1 MIHSKKLTAILGS
14 CALVTAVGVMP
25 AAVAANDAG
34 QHQPPVIEAQAE
46 EQFDDA
52 TIDAFAAAQMRVAEI
67 RALYAAQF
75 EAAETDEERM
85 QVSEEATEE
94 MIAAVEATPD
104 ITLEEYDAVI
114 QAANEDPALV
124 ERINEA
130 IANLS
135 T

>member
-25 AAVAANDAG
+25 TAVAANDAG

-85 QVSEEATEE
+85 QGLRGGHRGDDRSRRS
-94 MIAAVEATPD
+94 
-104 ITLEEYDAVI
+104 DARHHVGRVRRR
-114 QAANEDPALV
+114 DPSC
-124 ERINEA
+124 ER
-130 IANLS
+130 
-135 T
+135 

>member
-25 AAVAANDAG
+25 TAVAANDA
-34 QHQPPVIEAQAE
+34 QSHQAPLILAQA

-52 TIDAFAAAQMRVAEI
+52 TVEAFVEAQMRIAEI
-67 RALYAAQF
+67 RALYADQF
-75 EAAETDEERM
+75 EAAETDEQRAA
-85 QVSEEATEE
+85 VSEEATQE

-104 ITLEEYDAVI
+104 ITVEEYDAVI
-114 QAANEDPALV
+114 QAANEDPALLD
-124 ERINEA
+124 RINEA
-130 IANLS
+130 IANSS

>member
-25 AAVAANDAG
+25 TAVAANDAG
-34 QHQPPVIEAQAE
+34 QHQPLLIQAQA

-75 EAAETDEERM
+75 EAAETDEQRM

-130 IANLS
+130 IANS
-135 T
+135 NT

>member
-25 AAVAANDAG
+25 TAVAANDAG
-34 QHQPPVIEAQAE
+34 QHQPQLIQAQA

-75 EAAETDEERM
+75 EAAETDEQRM

-130 IANLS
+130 IANS
-135 T
+135 NT